1 MPEREIVRKKYT
13 TIRWGERSLSGE
25 SKRIQNKSERI
36 VFWKKNYSCLFAQVR
51 KNT

>member
-1 MPEREIVRKKYT
+1 MPERKRDCQKK
-13 TIRWGERSLSGE
+13 WGERSLSGE